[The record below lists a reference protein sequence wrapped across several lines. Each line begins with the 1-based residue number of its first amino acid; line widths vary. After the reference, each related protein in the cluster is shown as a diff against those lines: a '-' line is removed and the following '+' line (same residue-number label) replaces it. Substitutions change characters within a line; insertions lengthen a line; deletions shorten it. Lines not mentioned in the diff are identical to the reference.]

1 MKQNQTLSFS
11 FKRMFFFSR
20 NKEWKRVTPARCHF
34 AEITAVCS
42 FLHLR
47 VDVMRWILCLLL
59 TLTISRGAKASWAVT
74 EKREYVT
81 GDHLHI
87 FRVHDEAVFEGLK
100 HAFERDEDVLVERQR
115 GRESLLERG
124 ESLLYLHPLA
134 KDRSCLLPPPVAP
147 KRVQSSS
154 AVRTVEGALDWANS
168 MCGKER
174 ALDGS
179 LSSLGQ
185 VIQDRMHH
193 SKLYSPSSETK
204 AQCERV
210 SSREMGE
217 RFKSD
222 FWVPQRPVVITDYFS
237 PPSSNELLSKLDES
251 ADVNVGVK
259 LSDSE
264 DFEGVEALLLWVS
277 TTTEDIFDIPEV
289 VSEQLMSTELVVVRA
304 AHEQLSLGETLDLL
318 LSRGGN
324 NSTTRAYVEYHRL
337 KESGAIMQGLAPPL
351 PAWLQELLP
360 AKDRGEPYLWLG
372 DGRTVG
378 KVHFDPYDNVLA
390 MLEGTKT
397 FRLVPSGSLPEGHL
411 REGELKATW
420 DKNLEHYRVHRGQL
434 SESTSL
440 VHSTTRTLDHEQAME
455 CTVAAGEALFV
466 PSYWWHEVKSHPSD
480 AGLNMAINYWFPP
493 LYTKEFP
500 CTECTKVFNHRVYR
514 EVVEASYF
522 RPK

>member
-1 MKQNQTLSFS
+1 MVLLRGRKVLGRALIDRSAKIVSTF
-11 FKRMFFFSR
+11 
-20 NKEWKRVTPARCHF
+20 NKK
-34 AEITAVCS
+34 
-42 FLHLR
+42 
-47 VDVMRWILCLLL
+47 MRWILCLLL
-59 TLTISRGAKASWAVT
+59 TLTFSRGGKASWADRA
-74 EKREYVT
+74 EKRDDVT

-87 FRVHDEAVFEGLK
+87 FRVHDKAVFEGLK
-100 HAFERDEDVLVERQR
+100 HAFERDEDVLVER
-115 GRESLLERG
+115 G
-124 ESLLYLHPLA
+124 ETLLYLHPLA
-134 KDRSCLLPPPVAP
+134 KDRSCLLSPPVAP

-154 AVRTVEGALDWANS
+154 DVHTVEGALDWANS

-174 ALDGS
+174 VLNGT

-185 VIQDRMHH
+185 AIQDRMHH
-193 SKLYSPSSETK
+193 SKLYSLSSETE

-217 RFKSD
+217 RFKSE
-222 FWVPQRPVVITDYFS
+222 FWVPQRPVIITDYFS

-277 TTTEDIFDIPEV
+277 TTTDDIFDIPEV

-318 LSRGGN
+318 LSN

-360 AKDRGEPYLWLG
+360 ERNRGEPYLWLG

-378 KVHFDPYDNVLA
+378 KAHFDPYDNVLA
-390 MLEGTKT
+390 MLEGAKT

-440 VHSTTRTLDHEQAME
+440 VHSTTPTLDHEQAME
-455 CTVAAGEALFV
+455 CTVAAGEAIFV

-480 AGLNMAINYWFPP
+480 VGLNMAINYWFPP

-514 EVVEASYF
+514 EVVKASYF
-522 RPK
+522 LPK